1 MEEKL
6 YQETDE
12 KMTKALKALEGEF
25 NTLRTGRASLAVL
38 DGIMVDA
45 YGTPTPI
52 KQVATM
58 STPDARLIAVQPWD
72 KSLIGNI
79 EKAILAANIGL
90 TPINDGKLIRINIP
104 QLTEERRK
112 ELVKVAKHM
121 AEEAKVAVRNVRRH
135 INDSIKEAE
144 KKLIEKHGV
153 KSWDEMF
160 PSEEY
165 YQIMHL
171 KLFPK
176 GLVHAEN
183 VGGEIEKVSNKRV
196 WIGCF
201 PLRGIELASSMCRII
216 ALEPPE

>member
-58 STPDARLIAVQPWD
+58 STPDARLIAIQPWD

-144 KKLIEKHGV
+144 KKHEISEDNRERALKKVQEVTDKYTDKI
-153 KSWDEMF
+153 DEALKIK
-160 PSEEY
+160 EEE
-165 YQIMHL
+165 IME
-171 KLFPK
+171 
-176 GLVHAEN
+176 V
-183 VGGEIEKVSNKRV
+183 
-196 WIGCF
+196 
-201 PLRGIELASSMCRII
+201 
-216 ALEPPE
+216 